1 MGTDSCLWVHMG
13 THGCTDVVQK
23 LQNYVMWA
31 RGGVGIHDL
40 GVPGGREIS
49 RNIMSPCI
57 WKKKKEKR
65 TTSTNSMCQ
74 DPHISLI

>member
-1 MGTDSCLWVHMG
+1 MGTDRCLWVLMG
-13 THGCTDVVQK
+13 AHGCTDVQK

-31 RGGVGIHDL
+31 RGGVDIHDL

-57 WKKKKEKR
+57 WEKKKKNEQQAQTSCDKTR
-65 TTSTNSMCQ
+65 TY
-74 DPHISLI
+74 H